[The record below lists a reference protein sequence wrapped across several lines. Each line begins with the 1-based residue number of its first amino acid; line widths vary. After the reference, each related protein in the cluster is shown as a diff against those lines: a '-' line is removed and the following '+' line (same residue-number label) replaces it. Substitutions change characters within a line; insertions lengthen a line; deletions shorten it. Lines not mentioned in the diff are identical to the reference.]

1 MLNSGVNGR
10 IRLLV
15 SLTAMAVTLGYSPPP
30 IYADG
35 PGIMLLPPF
44 NDFGSVPVGNSSTD
58 QTFTVTNSGNAT
70 LHVGTTSIGGTDA
83 SQFVKGTDGCSGASV
98 AVAGTCTI
106 KVHFSPTSSGS
117 KTALLTI
124 PSDAASSPDYAE
136 LDGTGTVGPGILLL
150 PPFNDFGSVPVG
162 NSSTDQTFTVTNSGS
177 ATLHVGTTSIGGTDA
192 SQFVKGTDGCS
203 GASVAVAGTCTIK
216 VHFSPTSSGSKTALL
231 TIPSDAASSPDYAE
245 LDGTGTVGPGIL
257 LLPPFNDFGSV
268 PVGNSSTDQTFTVT
282 NSGNATLHV
291 GTTSIG
297 GTDASQFVKG
307 TDGCSGASV
316 AVAGTC
322 TIKVHFSPT
331 SSGSKTALLTI
342 PSDAASSP
350 DYAELDGT
358 GTVGP
363 GHPAAA
369 AVQRLRQR
377 SSWQQLDRPDLHRH
391 QLGQRHGSMSGRRAS
406 AALTLA
412 VR

>member
-1 MLNSGVNGR
+1 M
-10 IRLLV
+10 
-15 SLTAMAVTLGYSPPP
+15 
-30 IYADG
+30 
-35 PGIMLLPPF
+35 
-44 NDFGSVPVGNSSTD
+44 
-58 QTFTVTNSGNAT
+58 
-70 LHVGTTSIGGTDA
+70 
-83 SQFVKGTDGCSGASV
+83 
-98 AVAGTCTI
+98 
-106 KVHFSPTSSGS
+106 
-117 KTALLTI
+117 
-124 PSDAASSPDYAE
+124 
-136 LDGTGTVGPGILLL
+136 
-150 PPFNDFGSVPVG
+150 
-162 NSSTDQTFTVTNSGS
+162 
-177 ATLHVGTTSIGGTDA
+177 
-192 SQFVKGTDGCS
+192 
-203 GASVAVAGTCTIK
+203 AVAGTCTIK

-358 GTVGP
+358 GTSRSGGRRPDGRIKKGSGP
-363 GHPAAA
+363 LIGNNVYNLDGANQTRSGASAPGKTIVFSISIENDGSAADRLTVLATGSSVAGYAIKYFHGTTNITA
-369 AVQRLRQR
+369 AVLAGTYQTASLRR
-377 SSWQQLDRPDLHRH
+377 SGTFLITVKVKVTT
-391 QLGQRHGSMSGRRAS
+391 S
-406 AALTLA
+406 AATGSSVARLITLTSVGDTTKKDA
-412 VR
+412 VKFIAARA